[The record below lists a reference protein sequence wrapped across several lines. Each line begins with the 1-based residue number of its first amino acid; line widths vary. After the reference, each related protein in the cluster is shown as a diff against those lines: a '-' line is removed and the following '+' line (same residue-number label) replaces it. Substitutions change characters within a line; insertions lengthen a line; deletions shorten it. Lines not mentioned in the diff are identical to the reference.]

1 MDNVSTQLLAPSRA
15 KQLVASFLFLVL
27 SIGIALLWVKVEPH
41 VFFMALFAGA
51 CFGLCFFWEK
61 TPFNAVYFLL
71 VMAFL
76 LPSYYLTLILVDVIG
91 LCGVIIVFFFFGYL
105 RKPKWVE
112 SLSAIEKTIL
122 VYFTIATVATLAH
135 PSILSI
141 GIWIQA
147 LFPSLA
153 VFGITRYQFS
163 KRLPDDFL
171 PLFRLIATLCG
182 IVGAVCLYQFF
193 FGDLPFFG
201 DFFYERGRFHFGW
214 YASPKFARTYG
225 FQGHPV
231 PNGFL
236 LAVAFPITILA
247 FSTAKDK
254 IQRFGL
260 FIVLAFHVIGLVL
273 SFSRGAW
280 LSTLLAFSF
289 LALRRPKYLVLTS
302 VFLLSAFLIITTL
315 LSLYP
320 ELQARLTTFSLE
332 FILNDPSF
340 LHRLAMYDSVYR
352 ILQDYPI
359 FGASHIDIAVLYKQY
374 KNPLDPMNVAVID
387 NSYLFASAMFGVLAG
402 AAYLSIFVLLLVK
415 LFTLQR
421 QKEQPLIRDIATY
434 LSMSIFILFVNSF
447 NFDVQTWT
455 TTAVL
460 IWLVIGCVISLL
472 HQAEFFS
479 AKKRLA
485 ETQ

>member
-1 MDNVSTQLLAPSRA
+1 MENLSTPLLAAPTRN
-15 KQLVASFLFLVL
+15 KQVIASVLFFLASAGLVFLWMKIEV
-27 SIGIALLWVKVEPH
+27 H
-41 VFFMALFAGA
+41 VFFMVLFIGICA
-51 CFGLCFFWEK
+51 GLCLFWDK

-71 VMAFL
+71 AIAFL

-91 LCGVIIVFFFFGYL
+91 ICGLIIAFFFFAYL
-105 RKPKWVE
+105 RKPKWIERTTLVE
-112 SLSAIEKTIL
+112 KVIML
-122 VYFTIATVATLAH
+122 YFLLATVATLAH
-135 PSILSI
+135 PSILSL

-147 LFPSLA
+147 VFPSLA
-153 VFGITRYQFS
+153 VFGITRYYFS
-163 KRLPDDFL
+163 NKTPDAML
-171 PLFRLIATLCG
+171 PLFRVIALLCG
-182 IVGAVCLYQFF
+182 FTGAICLYQFF

-214 YASPKFARTYG
+214 YASPKFSRTYG

-247 FSTAKDK
+247 LSTAKERL
-254 IQRFGL
+254 QRFVL
-260 FIVLAFHVIGLVL
+260 FIALALHVVGLIL

-302 VFLLSAFLIITTL
+302 IFLLSAFLILTAL
-315 LSLYP
+315 LSFYP
-320 ELQARLTTFSLE
+320 ELQARLATFSLE
-332 FILNDPSF
+332 FIVNDPSF
-340 LHRLAMYDSVYR
+340 LHRLAMYESVYR

-387 NSYLFASAMFGVLAG
+387 NSYLFASAMFGILGGV
-402 AAYLSIFVLLLVK
+402 AYLSIFIGLLVK
-415 LFTLQR
+415 LFTLQKMR
-421 QKEQPLIRDIATY
+421 EEKLSRDIAMY
-434 LSMSIFILFVNSF
+434 CSMSIFIMFVNSF

-455 TTAVL
+455 TTAVM
-460 IWLVIGCVISLL
+460 IWLIVGCSVSLF
-472 HQAEFFS
+472 HQNSHASSTKQKME
-479 AKKRLA
+479 
-485 ETQ
+485 Q

>member
-1 MDNVSTQLLAPSRA
+1 MEKVSTEWLAPSRN
-15 KQLVASFLFLVL
+15 KQTVASLSFLF
-27 SIGIALLWVKVEPH
+27 IIAGIVLLWVMLEPH
-41 VFFMALFAGA
+41 VFFMFLFTGL

-61 TPFNAVYFLL
+61 TPFRAVYFLL

-76 LPSYYLTLILVDVIG
+76 LPSYYLTLVLVDVIG
-91 LCGVIIVFFFFGYL
+91 LCGVIIVLFFLGYL
-105 RKPKWVE
+105 GKPKWIE
-112 SLSAIEKTIL
+112 HLSAVEKAVLI
-122 VYFTIATVATLAH
+122 YFTLATIATFAH
-135 PSILSI
+135 PAILSI

-147 LFPSLA
+147 VFPSLA
-153 VFGITRYQFS
+153 VFGITRHHFS
-163 KRLPDDFL
+163 KQSPEDFF
-171 PLFRLIATLCG
+171 PLFRLIAILCG

-214 YASPKFARTYG
+214 YASPKFSRTYG

-260 FIVLAFHVIGLVL
+260 LIALAFHVIGLIL

-302 VFLLSAFLIITTL
+302 VFLLSTFLIITTL
-315 LSLYP
+315 LSFYP

-340 LHRLAMYDSVYR
+340 LHRLAMYESVYR
-352 ILQDYPI
+352 ILQDYPM
-359 FGASHIDIAVLYKQY
+359 FGASHIDIAMLYKQY

-387 NSYLFASAMFGVLAG
+387 NSYLFASAMFGIMAG
-402 AAYLSIFVLLLVK
+402 VVYLSIFVMLLAK
-415 LFTLQR
+415 LFALQR

-434 LSMSIFILFVNSF
+434 LAMSIFILFVNSF

-455 TTAVL
+455 TTAVM
-460 IWLVIGCVISLL
+460 IWLVVGCAISLL
-472 HQAEFFS
+472 HQADL
-479 AKKRLA
+479 LA
-485 ETQ
+485 EKKTLAQT

>member
-1 MDNVSTQLLAPSRA
+1 MDNITTQSLSPSRA
-15 KQLVASFLFLVL
+15 KQSVASLLFL
-27 SIGIALLWVKVEPH
+27 GISAGIVFLWVMLEPH
-41 VFFMALFAGA
+41 VFFMFLFAGV
-51 CFGLCFFWEK
+51 CVGLCFFWEK

-91 LCGVIIVFFFFGYL
+91 LCGVIIAFFFFRYL
-105 RKPKWVE
+105 RKPKWIE
-112 SLSAIEKTIL
+112 QLSIVEKTVLI
-122 VYFTIATVATLAH
+122 YFTLATVATLAH
-135 PSILSI
+135 PSILSL

-147 LFPSLA
+147 VFPSLA
-153 VFGITRYQFS
+153 VFGITRYHFS
-163 KRLPDDFL
+163 KQSPNDFL

-182 IVGAVCLYQFF
+182 IVGVVCLYQFF

-214 YASPKFARTYG
+214 YASPKFSRTYG

-247 FSTAKDK
+247 LSTAKDK
-254 IQRFGL
+254 VQRFGL
-260 FIVLAFHVIGLVL
+260 LIALAFHVIGLIL

-302 VFLLSAFLIITTL
+302 VFLLSAFLILTTL
-315 LSLYP
+315 LSFLP

-352 ILQDYPI
+352 IIQDYPI

-387 NSYLFASAMFGVLAG
+387 NSYLFASAMFGALTGIV
-402 AAYLSIFVLLLVK
+402 YLSIFVLILVK

-421 QKEQPLIRDIATY
+421 QKEQLLIRDIATY

-455 TTAVL
+455 TTAVM
-460 IWLVIGCVISLL
+460 IWLVIGCAVSLL
-472 HQAEFFS
+472 HQANLPTT
-479 AKKRLA
+479 KKIFA
-485 ETQ
+485 ET